1 MVSWSYPNH
10 FLRILTSII
19 IYIYTLYI
27 YTHYIYI
34 YIIYIYTLYIY
45 IYTYTLYNTQLYTYI
60 KPSVFSRSPL
70 LVITHIFQCTCPLLR
85 HQALCGLSAC
95 CVADPQLIASRCVA
109 EAVAAGLKLS
119 WSGSAAQSGV
129 LCHYVLSGCYI
140 DIYMKSIWQ
149 LYIQLYI
156 YIVI

>member
-19 IYIYTLYI
+19 IYIYI
-27 YTHYIYI
+27 
-34 YIIYIYTLYIY
+34 IY

-60 KPSVFSRSPL
+60 NPSVFSRSPL

-119 WSGSAAQSGV
+119 FRLSGSKWSAMP
-129 LCHYVLSGCYI
+129 LCYDLDIFLSGCYI
-140 DIYMKSIWQ
+140 DIYMKSI
-149 LYIQLYI
+149 
-156 YIVI
+156 